1 MMAPA
6 SSRLLGA
13 WERAQAAAPLR
24 RADELL
30 HALFESES
38 PDGEA
43 PQSDWEP
50 VSLGRRNERLLAAH
64 EALFGPR
71 LECLA
76 QCPDCHTGVEFAFA
90 VADLCPPAPP
100 LSEPLRVTH
109 NGWTLTARL
118 LQAQDL
124 VAAAAQ
130 ADVAAARQVLLD
142 RCLLTASNAEGA
154 SVAANE
160 LDASVV
166 HALGERLKEADP
178 QADLTLALSCPEC
191 GSAWEAPFDPAA
203 FLWQEVRASV
213 SRIFRDVHD
222 LARAYGWSEAEILA
236 LPPARR
242 EAYLQRIRA

>member
-1 MMAPA
+1 MAPA
-6 SSRLLGA
+6 SSRLLEA
-13 WERAQAAAPLR
+13 WERAQAAAPMQ
-24 RADELL
+24 RAHELL
-30 HALFESES
+30 DALFASAN
-38 PDGEA
+38 GEDLQPA
-43 PQSDWEP
+43 WDRLP
-50 VSLGRRNERLLAAH
+50 LGRRNKRLLAAQ

-76 QCPDCHTGVEFAFA
+76 HCPDCDTGVEFAFS
-90 VADLCPPAPP
+90 VEDLGSPAPP

-109 NGWTLTARL
+109 DGWTLTARL

-124 VAAAAQ
+124 ITAAAQ
-130 ADVAAARQVLLD
+130 ADVASARQVLLD
-142 RCLLTASNAEGA
+142 RCLLTASSPEGV

-160 LDASVV
+160 LDEAVV

-178 QADLTLALSCPEC
+178 QADFTLALSCPEC
-191 GSAWEAPFDPAA
+191 GGAWEAPFDPAT

-242 EAYLQRIRA
+242 EAYLQRSRA

>member
-1 MMAPA
+1 MAPA
-6 SSRLLGA
+6 SSRLLEA
-13 WERAQAAAPLR
+13 WERAQAAAPMQ
-24 RADELL
+24 RAHELL
-30 HALFESES
+30 HALFEPES

-43 PQSDWEP
+43 AQSDWEQI
-50 VSLGRRNERLLAAH
+50 SLGRRNERLLAAH

-76 QCPDCHTGVEFAFA
+76 HCPDCNTGVEFAFS
-90 VADLCPPAPP
+90 VADLGPPAPP
-100 LSEPLRVTH
+100 SSEPLCLTH
-109 NGWTLTARL
+109 DGWTVTARL

-124 VAAAAQ
+124 IAAAAQ
-130 ADVAAARQVLLD
+130 ADVAAARRVLLD
-142 RCLLTASNAEGA
+142 RCLLTASNAEG
-154 SVAANE
+154 VPIAADE
-160 LDASVV
+160 LDEAVV
-166 HALGERLKEADP
+166 EALGERLKAADP
-178 QADLTLALSCPEC
+178 QADLSLPLSCPEC
-191 GSAWEAPFDPAA
+191 GGAWEAPFDPAA